1 MVIEKRVVIENNFI
15 KITEKIYFEFGNADI
30 QQRSDS
36 LIDEIAETIVDNPQ
50 LKKIRI
56 EGHTD
61 DVGSDIANLKLS
73 QSRANSVADAIDS
86 RGVERSSLDAVGFGE
101 MRPKESN
108 DTDDGR
114 AANRRVEFIIVDQE

>member
-1 MVIEKRVVIENNFI
+1 MPF
-15 KITEKIYFEFGNADI
+15 TIYLSNFEFGKADI
-30 QQRSDS
+30 QQRSFS
-36 LIDEIAETIVDNPQ
+36 LIDEIAETIVANPH
-50 LKKIRI
+50 LKQIRI

-73 QSRANSVADAIDS
+73 QARANSVADAIAS
-86 RGVERSSLDAVGFGE
+86 RGVERNRLDAVGFGE